1 MMLIGL
7 DSITDPHNLGAV
19 VRSAAA
25 FGADDLMQRAD
36 NAMYSAKRQALG
48 VCQL

>member
-1 MMLIGL
+1 VAKN
-7 DSITDPHNLGAV
+7 D
-19 VRSAAA
+19 
-25 FGADDLMQRAD
+25 GADDLMQRAD